1 MSNQMSTT
9 SSTAIDFYFD
19 PVCPWA
25 WRTSLWIREVMHVRP
40 IQVTWQ
46 FFSLQAI
53 NKGKET
59 LKETH
64 FRSAPGFRTMALLR
78 RQYTVHEA
86 NTYIDQ
92 LYLALGQAAHDRK
105 EDIGQNTVVE
115 AALESLQL
123 DPTLVT
129 AALDDPTTL
138 DDVIQSH
145 EHIVAMG
152 GFGVPTLVLVDPTG
166 NPLQKPGFGPVLDQ
180 VPQGED
186 AGQLWDRVVWLLQRP
201 EFFEL
206 KRSR

>member
-1 MSNQMSTT
+1 MADQTSIASPTT
-9 SSTAIDFYFD
+9 IDFYFD

-25 WRTSLWIREVMHVRP
+25 WRTSLWIRAVMQVRP
-40 IQVTWQ
+40 LQVTWR
-46 FFSLQAI
+46 FLSLQAV

-59 LKETH
+59 LKESH

-78 RQYTVHEA
+78 RQYPAQEA

-105 EDIGQNTVVE
+105 EDIGQTTIVE
-115 AALESLQL
+115 AALESTQL
-123 DPTLVT
+123 DPSLVN

-138 DDVIQSH
+138 DEVIQSH
-145 EHIVAMG
+145 EQIVARG
-152 GFGVPTLVLVDPTG
+152 GFGVPTLVLVDATG
-166 NPLQKPGFGPVLDQ
+166 KPLEKPGFGPVLDQ

>member
-1 MSNQMSTT
+1 MSDQVSTT

-25 WRTSLWIREVMHVRP
+25 WRTSLWIREVVQVRP
-40 IQVTWQ
+40 LQVTWQ
-46 FFSLQAI
+46 FFSLQAV

-78 RQYTVHEA
+78 RQYPANEA

-92 LYLALGQAAHDRK
+92 LYLALGRAAHDRK
-105 EDIGQNTVVE
+105 EDIGQNTIVE

-145 EHIVAMG
+145 DHITAMG

-166 NPLQKPGFGPVLDQ
+166 NPLQKPGFGPVIDQ

>member
-1 MSNQMSTT
+1 MSDQASTT

-25 WRTSLWIREVMHVRP
+25 WRTSLWIREVIRVRP
-40 IQVTWQ
+40 LQVTWQ
-46 FFSLQAI
+46 FFSLQAV

-78 RQYTVHEA
+78 RQYPANEA

-92 LYLALGQAAHDRK
+92 LYLALGRAAHDRK
-105 EDIGQNTVVE
+105 EDIGQNTIVE

-145 EHIVAMG
+145 DHITAMG

-166 NPLQKPGFGPVLDQ
+166 NPLQKPGFGPVIDQ

>member
-1 MSNQMSTT
+1 MSEQTISTP
-9 SSTAIDFYFD
+9 SIAIDFYFD

-25 WRTSLWIREVMHVRP
+25 WRTSLWIREVMKVRP
-40 IQVTWQ
+40 LQVTWQ
-46 FFSLQAI
+46 FFSLQAV

-78 RQYTVHEA
+78 RQYPANEA
-86 NTYIDQ
+86 NTYINQ

-105 EDIGQNTVVE
+105 EDIGQNTIVE

-129 AALDDPTTL
+129 TALNDPTTL
-138 DDVIQSH
+138 DEVIQSH
-145 EHIVAMG
+145 EHIVGMG
-152 GFGVPTLVLVDPTG
+152 GFGVPTLVLIDSTG
-166 NPLQKPGFGPVLDQ
+166 KPLQKPGFGPVLDQ
-180 VPQGED
+180 VPHGED